1 MPTRGPTPGVKA
13 ASEGV
18 SSSTTKSRL
27 QRLLDELY
35 SGDSPAAIRFRLI
48 WILIDLLIIAFFIVA
63 PIIRDRPFFITLDY
77 AIAGFVA
84 LDLAAR
90 AYACGKIS
98 VFLRRPNVWVDMFVL
113 ATLLMP
119 EILFNLAFLRVLRI
133 WTLFNSDIFW
143 RTIGRKYDE
152 TRVEDVTRAAA
163 TLITFI
169 FVMTGFVYTSFSDH
183 IDGYIDA
190 LYFTITTLTTTGY
203 GDILLPGTWG
213 RLLSIAIMTVGIT
226 LFVRL
231 AQTIFRPYKVRFACS
246 RCGLGV
252 HDPDSVHCK
261 ACGNLLNIRNN
272 ED

>member
-1 MPTRGPTPGVKA
+1 MRDAKAKGHKKA
-13 ASEGV
+13 APETSA
-18 SSSTTKSRL
+18 KSHA
-27 QRLLDELY
+27 QALLDELY
-35 SGDSPAAIRFRLI
+35 SGDSPAAIRFRLL
-48 WILIDLLIIAFFIVA
+48 WIFIDLLIIAFFIVA
-63 PIIRDRPFFITLDY
+63 PIIRDRPFFLIIDY

-84 LDLAAR
+84 LDIAAR
-90 AYACGKIS
+90 AYACGNFS
-98 VFLRRPNVWVDMFVL
+98 VFLRRPSVWVDLLIL
-113 ATLLMP
+113 ATLLFP
-119 EILFNLAFLRVLRI
+119 AALFNFAFLRVLRI

-152 TRVEDVTRAAA
+152 TRVEDITRAAA
-163 TLITFI
+163 TLITFV
-169 FVMTGFVYTSFSDH
+169 FVMTGFVYTSFSGH
-183 IDGYIDA
+183 VDGYIDA

-231 AQTIFRPYKVRFACS
+231 AQTIFRPYKVRFACP

-252 HDPDSVHCK
+252 HDPDAVHCK
-261 ACGNLLNIRNN
+261 ACGDLLNIQND